1 MNKFFMFSV
10 LFTFVLVFCAYSYDP
25 KETKVDSYLAT
36 ILSGQKLETF
46 LSSGNNIEMV
56 DEFGYTTLHWVASY
70 QNSSTLRQWI
80 KAGANVNAANNWGT
94 TPIFHAVQS
103 YRLDNVE
110 ALLEAGININH
121 KQNNGQTV
129 LIFSIVNL
137 EWVLPDIVLS
147 LINHGADVNALNFEG
162 KSPLNLLRARK
173 DFVWGDAE
181 IAIEK
186 LLISKGAR
194 DIAGFD
200 GQDTSNSTG
209 TKTKSDRHTDSKSSP
224 SCSNTNRQGSRRTYE
239 SRDDDEDCNQQD
251 NYNPIR

>member
-1 MNKFFMFSV
+1 MNKFFIFSI
-10 LFTFVLVFCAYSYDP
+10 LITFIIVFYAYSDNT
-25 KETKVDSYLAT
+25 KETKIDSYQAT
-36 ILSGQKLETF
+36 MLRGQELETF
-46 LSSGNNIEMV
+46 LSSGSNIEMV

-70 QNSSTLRQWI
+70 QNSSTLKQWI

-110 ALLEAGININH
+110 ALLGAGININH

-173 DFVWGDAE
+173 DFFWGDAE
-181 IAIEK
+181 VAIEK

-200 GQDTSNSTG
+200 GQDTSNRTG
-209 TKTKSDRHTDSKSSP
+209 TKTKSDRHTDSKSRP
-224 SCSNTNRQGSRRTYE
+224 NCSNTNRQASRKTYE
-239 SRDDDEDCNQQD
+239 NWDEDEDCNQQD